1 VVAKMRAEM
10 PTGPTASSSTA
21 PGRSGGP
28 GGPGAP
34 PVAPEPDWDRLE
46 AATSALSSPFAVV
59 DLPAFW
65 ANAADLVRRAAGKPI
80 RVASK
85 SVRCRA
91 LLREVLATDGFAGIL
106 AYTLAEAVWLAE
118 EFPDVV
124 VGYPTTDRVAL
135 RALAGSPLAA
145 ARVTLMVDSVGHLD
159 LIDEVV
165 GPDRPALRVCLDL
178 DASLRLAGGWVHVGV
193 RRSPVHSVTQAGEL
207 ARAVVE
213 RPGFTLVGVM
223 AYEAQVAGLGD
234 VPADLGDGAGP
245 LGRTARAGARA
256 RAEVVRRMQARS
268 MAELAERRAAVVA
281 AVGEVAAAAGGGLE
295 FVNGGG
301 TGSVHWTTAEPAVT
315 EIAAGSGLY
324 APTLFDRYQAFTPA
338 PAALF
343 ALAVV
348 RRPAPGI
355 VAVAGGGWI
364 ASGPPGPDRV
374 PRPVHPAGLRFVGT
388 EGAGEVQ
395 TPLRGAAADRLR
407 IGDRVWFRHAK
418 AGELCEQVNLLHLV
432 DADGSV
438 RPVPTYRGEGQAF

>member
-1 VVAKMRAEM
+1 MAKTRTQM
-10 PTGPTASSSTA
+10 PTGPTTASSTA
-21 PGRSGGP
+21 PGPPAGP
-28 GGPGAP
+28 AP
-34 PVAPEPDWDRLE
+34 ALVAPEPDWERLE
-46 AATSALSSPFAVV
+46 AATAALSAPFAMV

-85 SVRCRA
+85 SVRCRP
-91 LLREVLATDGFAGIL
+91 LLRAVLATEGFAGIL

-124 VGYPTTDRVAL
+124 VGYPTADRAAL
-135 RALAGSPLAA
+135 RALADDPVVA
-145 ARVTLMVDSVGHLD
+145 ARVTLMVDSIGHLD
-159 LIDEVV
+159 LIDEIV
-165 GPDRPALRVCLDL
+165 GLTRPSLRVCLDL
-178 DASLRLAGGWVHVGV
+178 DASLRLAGGRVHVGV
-193 RRSPVHSVTQAGEL
+193 RRSPVHSVAQATEL
-207 ARAVVE
+207 ARAVAE

-234 VPADLGDGAGP
+234 VAAESADGTGP
-245 LGRTARAGARA
+245 LGRTARASARA

-268 MAELAERRAAVVA
+268 MAELAERRGAVVA
-281 AVGEVAAAAGGGLE
+281 AVRAVAETAGGAGLE

-343 ALAVV
+343 ALPVV

-355 VAVAGGGWI
+355 VTVAGGGWI
-364 ASGPPGPDRV
+364 ASGPAGPDRV
-374 PRPVHPAGLRFVGT
+374 PRPVYPAGLRFVGT

-395 TPLRGAAADRLR
+395 TPLRGPAADRLQL
-407 IGDRVWFRHAK
+407 GDRVWFRHAK
-418 AGELCEQVNLLHLV
+418 AGELCEHVNLLHLV

-438 RPVPTYRGEGQAF
+438 SPVPTYRGEGQAF